1 MSEGEFDSIDVDA
14 DLEELRT
21 KADELGD
28 RGLYRSKM
36 RVLQE
41 IRRLSKS
48 EQRLI
53 PYLHASFSIL
63 CCASDCLQPGLR
75 RETALEVISF
85 LESEDRARSFQSDV
99 DDEHYAYTQRWMT
112 ACGYDNLAIAV
123 GEMKGYNSPG
133 MQQCISDGI
142 AVCHRTGKVECV
154 TCFRAYASDV
164 YTAADDVEL
173 ALRFA
178 KVEQKRAGSGE
189 ERHQYTGELKQA
201 RLFILSGELERA
213 WEAAIRTWNLRG
225 VHHNPYEAEWSVMN
239 LCREIS
245 LLLNDSERY
254 QQMFDGYETME
265 RPVPG
270 EDSLHDLSDALLE
283 SLELV
288 NSKRYDEGVKIL
300 TEWDRRLQEQE
311 YQHRWFEVRL
321 RILAAYRL
329 SGRGLEI
336 ERLAAS
342 MKQKAT
348 ESNDWLTLR
357 LLERIQDPNAEILAV
372 PMTKDPTKRD
382 RPSSL
387 QDAET
392 QKGASDSQV
401 IAAGSSASVTNKAIG
416 ETPSELVSGLMNKLS
431 GLYGLEDPVEISK
444 LLSDVVEE
452 TLGVGPEQDLNPDD
466 TGRLIGFVNKMS
478 GMFIEDEDYERVWDW
493 ANRLSER
500 HRDQAIVLNAISSL
514 GWSLI
519 RNPDSPLKGRITD
532 EEIETGFRRSL
543 ESAPNAAGCHMRAGE
558 YFLEKGEFGE
568 AERCLARA
576 FRFLRDNSEL
586 ATMLS
591 DVYRRTDRS
600 GDALEVLDIAIREG
614 CNDPSML
621 FNAAILARGEKEAEL
636 SLTYLDQLE
645 EEAEGEPWVQ
655 YYRGLALLDLGRH
668 EEVLIA
674 AKKEREQNEEGGY
687 PSLYLE
693 AIAQTFLKS
702 AEKDEVV
709 EKVLSVRPSSIEV
722 INPQGLASLT
732 EYLWKAARSTG
743 DVELVA
749 RVEKRLLETGLASKE
764 LFQAHRDEGEVVE
777 DLKFYRVLIRQPL
790 DESWQKSHAALAGEE
805 EWNSYLCQWGVLSTS
820 EDDAVELVFDW
831 QLKAFGLPAEILEIE
846 ATEGTYHDVPGVIWQ
861 GERGEPRDA
870 DEQMSLGDPEEE

>member
-1 MSEGEFDSIDVDA
+1 
-14 DLEELRT
+14 
-21 KADELGD
+21 
-28 RGLYRSKM
+28 
-36 RVLQE
+36 
-41 IRRLSKS
+41 
-48 EQRLI
+48 
-53 PYLHASFSIL
+53 
-63 CCASDCLQPGLR
+63 
-75 RETALEVISF
+75 
-85 LESEDRARSFQSDV
+85 
-99 DDEHYAYTQRWMT
+99 
-112 ACGYDNLAIAV
+112 
-123 GEMKGYNSPG
+123 
-133 MQQCISDGI
+133 
-142 AVCHRTGKVECV
+142 
-154 TCFRAYASDV
+154 
-164 YTAADDVEL
+164 
-173 ALRFA
+173 
-178 KVEQKRAGSGE
+178 
-189 ERHQYTGELKQA
+189 
-201 RLFILSGELERA
+201 
-213 WEAAIRTWNLRG
+213 
-225 VHHNPYEAEWSVMN
+225 
-239 LCREIS
+239 
-245 LLLNDSERY
+245 
-254 QQMFDGYETME
+254 
-265 RPVPG
+265 
-270 EDSLHDLSDALLE
+270 
-283 SLELV
+283 
-288 NSKRYDEGVKIL
+288 
-300 TEWDRRLQEQE
+300 
-311 YQHRWFEVRL
+311 
-321 RILAAYRL
+321 
-329 SGRGLEI
+329 
-336 ERLAAS
+336 
-342 MKQKAT
+342 
-348 ESNDWLTLR
+348 
-357 LLERIQDPNAEILAV
+357 
-372 PMTKDPTKRD
+372 
-382 RPSSL
+382 
-387 QDAET
+387 
-392 QKGASDSQV
+392 
-401 IAAGSSASVTNKAIG
+401 
-416 ETPSELVSGLMNKLS
+416 
-431 GLYGLEDPVEISK
+431 
-444 LLSDVVEE
+444 
-452 TLGVGPEQDLNPDD
+452 
-466 TGRLIGFVNKMS
+466 
-478 GMFIEDEDYERVWDW
+478 
-493 ANRLSER
+493 
-500 HRDQAIVLNAISSL
+500 
-514 GWSLI
+514 
-519 RNPDSPLKGRITD
+519 
-532 EEIETGFRRSL
+532 
-543 ESAPNAAGCHMRAGE
+543 MRAGE
-558 YFLEKGEFGE
+558 YFLEKEELGE

-600 GDALEVLDIAIREG
+600 RDALEVLDIAIREG

-709 EKVLSVRPSSIEV
+709 EKVLSVRPSSIEA